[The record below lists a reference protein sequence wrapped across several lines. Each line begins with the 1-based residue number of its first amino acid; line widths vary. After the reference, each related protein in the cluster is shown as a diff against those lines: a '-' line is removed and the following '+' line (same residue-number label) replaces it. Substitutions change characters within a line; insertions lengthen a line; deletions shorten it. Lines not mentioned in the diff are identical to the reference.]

1 MLQVQYR
8 LRREHIPRCLQQL
21 TDHRLAARL
30 ERDNNK
36 RRLRC
41 LATIAGELGAASPAF
56 RALCR
61 GESPVMLLILR
72 YRLLRKC

>member
-1 MLQVQYR
+1 VQYR

-41 LATIAGELGAASPAF
+41 LATIAGLPGVSDADL
-56 RALCR
+56 RALRR
-61 GESPVMLLILR
+61 GESPVMLLKLR
-72 YRLLRKC
+72 YRLWRDRRKH